1 MSAVAPSSSQQFAD
15 WLNGR
20 TPRPEELRPG
30 LWSIP
35 VAFPDNPLRYTLSY
49 ALRTAEGAVVIDPG
63 YGSDENWNTLVAG
76 LANAGIEVADVR
88 AVLVT
93 HYHLDHWGIADRLAE
108 AADCLVWFSQSEYA
122 WFANRSFSEFSPTLM
137 RAWYRSL
144 GAPEAMLERVSL
156 TDDVQQTFMHDA
168 EVHLLEDGD
177 SIPGTAGALRA
188 RATPG
193 HTDGHLSFVHEDLGM
208 LFGGDHVLPSVST
221 NVSLT
226 PFGAADPLGAF
237 LASLEELRSLAH
249 FEVLPAHQYRYRG
262 LGARIDRMSATIH
275 ERIDFVR
282 ELLGEE
288 PRLSAWEVASRIPRK
303 RRTWDQF
310 DALSLRLGLGEAAA
324 YLAHLGRL
332 IR

>member
-1 MSAVAPSSSQQFAD
+1 MNAVAPSSSQQFAD
-15 WLNGR
+15 WQNGR
-20 TPRPEELRPG
+20 MPRPEELRPG

-63 YGSDENWNTLVAG
+63 YGSDENWNTLLAG

-108 AADCLVWFSQSEYA
+108 AAGCRVWFSQSEHA
-122 WFANRSFSEFSPTLM
+122 WFANRSFSEFSPTSM

-144 GAPEAMLERVSL
+144 GAPEEMLERVSL

-168 EVHLLEDGD
+168 EVRLLEDGD
-177 SIPGTAGALRA
+177 RIPGTADALRA

-193 HTDGHLSFVHEDLGM
+193 HTDGHLSFVHEDLGL

-237 LASLEELRSLAH
+237 LTSLEELRSLAH
-249 FEVLPAHQYRYRG
+249 LEVLPAHQYRYRG

-275 ERIDFVR
+275 DRLDFVR
-282 ELLGEE
+282 ALLGEE
-288 PRLSAWEVASRIPRK
+288 PRLTAWEVASRIPRK
-303 RRTWDQF
+303 RRSWEQF

-332 IR
+332 TR